1 MKFELVYVYVCV
13 CVQAS
18 LQQKQSQLRSQQEDA
33 RELKENLD
41 RRERIVLQF
50 LGGYLNTAQLHD
62 YRRYIRAKPALLIRQ
77 RHLDELIRQGEEQLC
92 RLTENTNPELNPQA
106 SSTPSPCSDSN
117 SPRPT
122 TVTSL

>member
-1 MKFELVYVYVCV
+1 M
-13 CVQAS
+13 
-18 LQQKQSQLRSQQEDA
+18 QQKQRQLLSQQEDA

-41 RRERIVLQF
+41 RRERIVFQF
-50 LGGYLNTAQLHD
+50 LGGYLSTAQLHD

-77 RHLDELIRQGEEQLC
+77 RHLDDLIRQGEEQLC
-92 RLTENTNPELNPQA
+92 RLTENMNHELNPQTGSA
-106 SSTPSPCSDSN
+106 LSSCSDSN